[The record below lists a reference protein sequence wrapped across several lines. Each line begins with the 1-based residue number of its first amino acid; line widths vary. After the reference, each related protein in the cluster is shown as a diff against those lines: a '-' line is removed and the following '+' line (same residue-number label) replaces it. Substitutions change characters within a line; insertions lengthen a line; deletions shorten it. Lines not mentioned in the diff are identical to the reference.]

1 MGTAGVGTMGCLCAV
16 CHTGCVIVGN
26 ILTEAVLIGV
36 AAARIGDGNEMGTAG
51 VGTMSRLRAVCHTGC
66 IIVGGIFPQ
75 LMPQG
80 GVQQLCGDFR
90 AAAAQVGYSC
100 VIQAGR
106 RSAGFQGHARVGMG
120 TAAVIVQQLFGGI
133 LALVCAGG
141 VVANGAG
148 GQIRGV
154 RGAANSRCAPTI

>member
-1 MGTAGVGTMGCLCAV
+1 MSRLRAV
-16 CHTGCVIVGN
+16 CHTGCIIVGN
-26 ILTEAVLIGV
+26 ILTEAVLV
-36 AAARIGDGNEMGTAG
+36 RVTAARIGDGNEMGTAG
-51 VGTMSRLRAVCHTGC
+51 VGTMSRLRAVCHTGG

-120 TAAVIVQQLFGGI
+120 TAAVLVQQLFGGSGSLI
-133 LALVCAGG
+133 RFGIVVGNETIGQVIGIGG
-141 VVANGAG
+141 DFTV
-148 GQIRGV
+148 
-154 RGAANSRCAPTI
+154 S